1 MKDEIFSLLTLH
13 SSLINT
19 NATLSILSDQLR
31 MIHTWRQITTHQCR
45 NIVYPSLN
53 SASDVA
59 VIPGFNSGTVGFHQS
74 QFSSLF
80 LPLCSPAFEFFFQGP
95 LESVRFARS
104 FRRPAGSSDQTRDS
118 FLTVLHSINTIRSL
132 ARRDW
137 RAPSRAAFVG
147 RCARCQGHAAH
158 RPSPVL
164 SVAPTRSATGFTFS
178 SLSRR
183 TTFNPF
189 IQEDTSRPSSS
200 QIFCPACFHLVIS

>member
-1 MKDEIFSLLTLH
+1 
-13 SSLINT
+13 
-19 NATLSILSDQLR
+19 
-31 MIHTWRQITTHQCR
+31 MIHTSRKITTHQCH

-59 VIPGFNSGTVGFHQS
+59 VIPGLIQEQS
-74 QFSSLF
+74 VFTKANPPLSLS
-80 LPLCSPAFEFFFQGP
+80 LSLSLTSPAFEFFFFQGP
-95 LESVRFARS
+95 VESVRFARS
-104 FRRPAGSSDQTRDS
+104 FRRPAGSSNQTRDS

-200 QIFCPACFHLVIS
+200 QIFCPACFHLAIS

>member
-1 MKDEIFSLLTLH
+1 
-13 SSLINT
+13 
-19 NATLSILSDQLR
+19 
-31 MIHTWRQITTHQCR
+31 MIHTSRKITTHQCH

-74 QFSSLF
+74 QSSLSLSLSLSF
-80 LPLCSPAFEFFFQGP
+80 SPAFEFFFFQGP
-95 LESVRFARS
+95 VESVRFARS
-104 FRRPAGSSDQTRDS
+104 FRRPAGSSNQTRDS

-200 QIFCPACFHLVIS
+200 QIFCPACFHLAIS